1 MDKKQILEFVSMGDR
16 GAKVVIIGGGI
27 GGLSA
32 ACFLAEEGFDVELVE
47 KNEDVGGRASVL
59 EEDGFRFDMGPSWYL
74 MPDIFERFF
83 GKFDREPSDYYSL
96 NRLDPNYSIFF
107 KDGDRMDVPADPE
120 EAADLFETYEEGAGE
135 AFRSYLDKSEETY
148 EIGMNEFVLK
158 DRNNFRDYI
167 SLDVLRNARGIS
179 LIKKMQDHVEQY
191 FDNPK
196 LQQVMQYTLV
206 FLGGSPKN
214 TPALYNLMSHVDFN
228 MGVYYPEGGIY
239 SVIEG
244 MQELAEEKG
253 AEFSTGEEVRQ
264 IDRADQKNIVKTDQ
278 REIEADAVVS
288 NADYAFTE
296 TQLLPDEY
304 TTYDEDYWNSK
315 TYAPSAFLVYL
326 GVDDEL
332 ESLDHHNLVLPE
344 NWSPHFDKI
353 FDSKEIPENPAYYV
367 CNPSETDETVAPE
380 GKSAIF
386 ILVPVA
392 AEMKLSEEERQ
403 GFRDHVIQDLEE
415 NTGVEIQG
423 KIEYEKIFAG
433 EEFKERYNSFNGT
446 ALGIAHTLTQT
457 SVFRP
462 KQRSKKMENLY
473 YTGQYTNPG
482 IGMPMCLISGE
493 HVAEKVVEDLE

>member
-1 MDKKQILEFVSMGDR
+1 MEDSDSKIVIV
-16 GAKVVIIGGGI
+16 GAGF

-32 ACFLAEEGFDVELVE
+32 AAFLADEGFEVEVIE
-47 KNEDVGGRASVL
+47 KNESVGGRASLL

-83 GKFDREPSDYYSL
+83 GKFNQEPEDYYSL
-96 NRLDPNYSIFF
+96 TRLDPNYRIFF
-107 KDGDRMDVPADPE
+107 KDGDLIDVPADPE
-120 EAADLFETYEEGAGE
+120 EAAELFETYEKGAKDS
-135 AFRSYLDKSEETY
+135 FMDYLEKSKETY

-158 DRNNFRDYI
+158 DRNNFRDYL
-167 SLDVLRNARGIS
+167 SLDVLKNAHGIS
-179 LIKKMQDHVEQY
+179 LIKKMQDHVEEY

-239 SVIEG
+239 SVVQG
-244 MQELAEEKG
+244 MKELAEEQG
-253 AEFSTGEEVRQ
+253 AEFTTGEEVEK
-264 IDRADQKNIVKTDQ
+264 IDRKDGKNIVETDE
-278 REIEADAVVS
+278 REIEAEAVVS

-296 TQLLPDEY
+296 VELLPDEY
-304 TTYDEDYWNSK
+304 TTYDEDYWNSR
-315 TYAPSAFLVYL
+315 TYAPSAFLMYL

-332 ESLDHHNLVLPE
+332 EELEHHSLVLPE
-344 NWSPHFDKI
+344 DWNEHFDRI
-353 FDSKEIPENPAYYV
+353 FDNPAIPENPAYYI
-367 CNPSETDETVAPE
+367 CNPSETDDSVAPE

-386 ILVPVA
+386 ILVPIA
-392 AEMKLSEEERQ
+392 AKLELDEEKREE
-403 GFRDHVIQDLEE
+403 FRELVLNDLED
-415 NTGVEIQG
+415 NTGVDISD

-433 EEFKERYNSFNGT
+433 EEFKEKYNSFNGT
-446 ALGIAHTLTQT
+446 ALGIAHTLRQT

-462 KQRSKKMENLY
+462 KQRSKKMQNLY

-493 HVAEKVVEDLE
+493 HVAEKVVKDLE

>member
-1 MDKKQILEFVSMGDR
+1 MKGSEN
-16 GAKVVIIGGGI
+16 KVVIVGAGF

-32 ACFLAEEGFDVELVE
+32 AAFLADEGFDVEVIE
-47 KNEDVGGRASVL
+47 KNDSVGGRASVL

-83 GKFDREPSDYYSL
+83 GKFGREPEDYYSL
-96 NRLDPNYSIFF
+96 TRLDPNYRIFF

-120 EAADLFETYEEGAGE
+120 EAGELFETYEEGAGD
-135 AFRSYLDKSEETY
+135 AFMDYLEKSEETY

-158 DRNNFRDYI
+158 DRNNFRDYL
-167 SLDVLRNARGIS
+167 SFDVLKNARGIS
-179 LIKKMQDHVEQY
+179 LIKKMQDHVEEY
-191 FDNPK
+191 FENPK

-244 MQELAEEKG
+244 MKELAEEKDVT
-253 AEFSTGEEVRQ
+253 FSTGEEVRK
-264 IDRADQKNIVKTDQ
+264 IDRENGKNLIQTDK
-278 REIEADAVVS
+278 REIRADAVIS

-296 TQLLPDEY
+296 AELLPDKY
-304 TTYDEDYWNSK
+304 MTYDEDYWNSK
-315 TYAPSAFLVYL
+315 TYAPSAFLMYL
-326 GVDDEL
+326 GIDGEL
-332 ESLDHHNLVLPE
+332 ENLEHHSLVLPE
-344 NWSPHFDKI
+344 DWNEHFDKI
-353 FDSKEIPENPAYYV
+353 FDDPSIPENPAYYI
-367 CNPSETDETVAPE
+367 CNPSETDDSIAPE

-386 ILVPVA
+386 ILVPIA
-392 AEMKLSEEERQ
+392 AELELNKKRREK
-403 GFRDHVIQDLEE
+403 FRELILEDLKENTDTDLEE
-415 NTGVEIQG
+415 R
-423 KIEYEKIFAG
+423 IEYEKIFAG
-433 EEFKERYNSFNGT
+433 EEFKEKYNSFNGT
-446 ALGIAHTLTQT
+446 ALGIAHTLRQT

-493 HVAEKVVEDLE
+493 HVAEKVVKDLE